1 MKKLKILIINDKGF
15 LFGGAEVRLL
25 NQKRELMRRG
35 HVVRIFSSNFD
46 YGKKNFSDYRF
57 SGFNVNEKSII
68 KWFNQIF
75 NLRSYFKL
83 KEILKEF
90 KPDIIHIFNIYYQ
103 VSPSVLKCLK
113 NIPTI
118 MSICSYEMIC
128 PMGAVPASSVK
139 CNYKFGKQCLKCI
152 GSFKGYYYEKIKQK
166 VYKILLNNI
175 DIFVAPS
182 KNIKKNFIKQD
193 FINSKI
199 ITIYNG
205 IKLFKYSE
213 VKDTKKILYVGRLY
227 KEKGVEY
234 LLNAIPLIFKK
245 IPKVRCDIVGDGP
258 ERERLERLVKKLKLS
273 KNVKFLGKIAYEKI
287 EECYR
292 RSTVVVIPSICP
304 EAFCLVGLE
313 AMSVG
318 RAVVGTNIGAI
329 PEWLEDGRTG
339 FLVEPKNYK
348 DIANK
353 IIKLFENQKL
363 LKMMGERAHIRV
375 EKFSIEEYV
384 KNLERLYE
392 KILKKYT
399 II

>member
-15 LFGGAEVRLL
+15 PFGGVEVRIL
-25 NQKRELMRRG
+25 NQKRELIRRG
-35 HVVRIFSSNFD
+35 HVVKIFSSNFD
-46 YGKKNFSDYRF
+46 YGKENFSDYRF
-57 SGFNVNEKSII
+57 SGFNEKSII

-103 VSPSVLKCLK
+103 VSPSILKCLK

-139 CNYKFGKQCLKCI
+139 CNYKFRKQCLKCI
-152 GSFKGYYYEKIKQK
+152 GSFKGYYYEKVKQK
-166 VYKILLNNI
+166 IYKIFLNNV
-175 DIFVAPS
+175 DVFVAPS
-182 KNIKKNFIKQD
+182 KNTKKNFKKQD
-193 FINSKI
+193 FINSEV

-205 IKLFKYSE
+205 IKLLKYSE
-213 VKDTKKILYVGRLY
+213 IKNTKTILYVGRLS

-234 LLNAIPLIFKK
+234 LLKAMPLIIKE
-245 IPKVRCDIVGDGP
+245 IPTVHLDIVGDGD
-258 ERERLERLVKKLKLS
+258 EKHRLEILTKELNLEKSVAFIGSISHSEVEKYYKKA
-273 KNVKFLGKIAYEKI
+273 NIVTI
-287 EECYR
+287 
-292 RSTVVVIPSICP
+292 TSIWP
-304 EAFCLVGLE
+304 EPFGLIGPE

-318 RAVVGTNIGAI
+318 RPVIGTKVGGI

-339 FLVEPKNYK
+339 FLVEPKNSK

-363 LKMMGERAHIRV
+363 LKMMGKRAYI
-375 EKFSIEEYV
+375 KSAQFSIEEYA
-384 KNLERLYE
+384 KNLESLYE

-399 II
+399 TI

>member
-15 LFGGAEVRLL
+15 PFGGVEERVL

-46 YGKKNFSDYRF
+46 YGKENFSDYRF
-57 SGFNVNEKSII
+57 SGFNEKSII

-103 VSPSVLKCLK
+103 VSSSVLKCLK
-113 NIPTI
+113 NIPTT

-128 PMGAVPASSVK
+128 PRGVVPASSVK

-152 GSFKGYYYEKIKQK
+152 GSFKGYYYEKAKQK
-166 VYKILLNNI
+166 IYKIFLNNVDVFI
-175 DIFVAPS
+175 APS
-182 KNIKKNFIKQD
+182 KNTKKNFKKQD
-193 FINSKI
+193 FINSEI
-199 ITIYNG
+199 VTILNG
-205 IKLFKYSE
+205 IVLFKYNE
-213 VKDTKKILYVGRLY
+213 VKDTKKILYVGRLS

-234 LLNAIPLIFKK
+234 LLKAMPLIIKE
-245 IPKVRCDIVGDGP
+245 IPTVHLNIVGNGD
-258 ERERLERLVKKLKLS
+258 EKHRLEILTKELNLEKSVAFIGSISHSEVEKYYKKA
-273 KNVKFLGKIAYEKI
+273 NI
-287 EECYR
+287 
-292 RSTVVVIPSICP
+292 VIVTSIWP
-304 EAFCLVGLE
+304 EPFGLIGPE

-318 RAVVGTNIGAI
+318 RPVIGTKVGGI

-339 FLVEPKNYK
+339 FLVEPKNSK

-363 LKMMGERAHIRV
+363 LKIMGKRAYI
-375 EKFSIEEYV
+375 KSAQFSIEEYV

-392 KILKKYT
+392 KILKKY
-399 II
+399 III